1 MALTV
6 GVDEAGRGPVLG
18 SMFAAAVL
26 VADPNV
32 LPNGIED
39 SKRLSS
45 DRREALADTLLAH
58 PRISIG
64 VAEITP
70 SQIDDPETDLNTL
83 GVEIQ
88 ATAIDAVLA
97 DRRTDGASQTGDL
110 DVIVDACD
118 TDESRFG
125 RRVTDSV
132 EADVSVTAEHGADDQ
147 HPIVAA
153 ASIVAKVER
162 DAHVSKLAEEYG
174 AVGSGYPN
182 DSKTTQFLEAYVAEH
197 GTVPPCARTSW
208 KTCKRLLADHEQTG
222 FGQF

>member
-26 VADPNV
+26 VPNLSL
-32 LPNGIED
+32 LPDGIDD
-39 SKRLSS
+39 SKRLSPEQ
-45 DRREALADTLLAH
+45 REVLSEEVCQH
-58 PRISIG
+58 PQIAVG

-70 SQIDDPETDLNTL
+70 SQIDDPTTDMNTL
-83 GVEIQ
+83 GVKAQ
-88 ATAIDAVLA
+88 AAAIDAAIANESTQTARRGVTVNVLA
-97 DRRTDGASQTGDL
+97 
-110 DVIVDACD
+110 DACD

-125 RRVTDSV
+125 RRVSKAV
-132 EADVSVTAEHGADDQ
+132 GSDVSVVAEHRADEE
-147 HPIVAA
+147 HAIVAA

-162 DAHVSKLAEEYG
+162 DAHVSTLADTHGE
-174 AVGSGYPN
+174 VGSGYPS
-182 DSKTTQFLEAYVAEH
+182 DPTTTQFLETYVAEH